1 MNLNLDFTPA
11 SLRHLRGEERSVAR
25 GFVQEGT
32 SVQFRETL
40 RGYFAF
46 GESDP
51 ASGYRE
57 GRQGDST
64 LRARLSVVI
73 DDLERFLRDPS
84 HSAALSGTID
94 CPELGGS
101 LAIASGTLSL
111 FPDDTPGAP
120 KRMCYRILFRD
131 GAGQPLTLVGTK
143 VLAGAPGPAVW
154 RETTTLAL
162 RLVAGHEAACAD
174 DPDALVAAGLL
185 RISTWGVARML
196 LSLSSLPGSLGPQA
210 GVARFV
216 GFFARQLWASYFGAA
231 RRRRGLE
238 RAAPALSP
246 ALRTRR

>member
-51 ASGYRE
+51 AGGYRE

-64 LRARLSVVI
+64 LRVRLSVII
-73 DDLERFLRDPS
+73 DDIERFLRDPG
-84 HSAALSGTID
+84 HSAAISGLID

-101 LAIASGTLSL
+101 FAIASGTLSL

-131 GAGQPLTLVGTK
+131 GAGQPLTLVGIK
-143 VLAGAPGPAVW
+143 LLAGAPGPAIW
-154 RETTTLAL
+154 RETTTLAI
-162 RLVAGHEAACAD
+162 RLVAGHEAECAG
-174 DPDALVAAGLL
+174 DPDALLAAGLL
-185 RISTWGVARML
+185 RISAWGVVRML
-196 LSLSSLPGSLGPQA
+196 FDLHSLPGSLGPRA
-210 GVARFV
+210 GVPRFI

-231 RRRRGLE
+231 RRREGPELGT
-238 RAAPALSP
+238 PALNPTLPSGG
-246 ALRTRR
+246 